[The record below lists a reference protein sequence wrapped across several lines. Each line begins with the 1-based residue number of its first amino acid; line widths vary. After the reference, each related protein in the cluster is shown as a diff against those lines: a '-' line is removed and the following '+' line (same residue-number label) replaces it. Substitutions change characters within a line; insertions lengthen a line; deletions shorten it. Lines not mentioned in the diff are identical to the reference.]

1 MTFMKMIL
9 LISYIVPL
17 IPGILHS
24 QPFKRT
30 HTHTHDLDS
39 KGDTNFLIKI
49 IKVKKK
55 EKGKTTL
62 LKDYIRSII

>member
-1 MTFMKMIL
+1 MHNINENDFYEDDSPNQLYSHPYPRHLAFPPI
-9 LISYIVPL
+9 Y
-17 IPGILHS
+17 
-24 QPFKRT
+24 T

-55 EKGKTTL
+55 KKEKPHC
-62 LKDYIRSII
+62 